1 MARPA
6 ANAKSDRNAGNR
18 AETQILEVRIE
29 KLSKKNIILSVGAA
43 ATFSALIYSFPA
55 VGQKGPESLLPSDFQ
70 QPPAPP
76 SPPAATPPA
85 STPSG
90 TENPSGATNSPD
102 ASGEK
107 KHSSKKSSAAGSTSS
122 ANGSVSTSV
131 DTAKAGETD
140 TGEPQEYVLRFDV
153 PPSARRS
160 LKQVGVFSAAKGA
173 FPETAFGST
182 DGAFLTQAIRATQ
195 GPLASRWGTIIGRRL
210 LAGRSNTPVGVEGAD
225 WVAERAWLLLRMGDA
240 DGARQLIQ
248 QVDVGSYS
256 KRLFEVAMP
265 VYLANA
271 DLSGIC
277 PIVEG
282 GSREQ
287 ADGTWQLS
295 RAICASLAGEQGQ
308 ASSLLNQARKKKS
321 LVGIDYLLAEK
332 AVGAGMNGR
341 RTVKIEWSK
350 VKGFNAWR
358 FGLAQATGL
367 EPPANLYSQ
376 AGRHVDAWRAQLP
389 ALPAGSRL
397 ASADTAAALGV
408 ISNAAIVDLYS
419 QALDAEDSSEESKER
434 AEKLQATYTAKDD
447 SSRITALNAI
457 WQSAD
462 GDLAKTGAY
471 VLTARAAS
479 LVSPGTGSAADA
491 DNIVASLM
499 SAGLDNQAAAWGSH
513 VASGSPAWA
522 QLVTGAPELG
532 KAIAYGGLDDF
543 YDNDQSDNAHRSA
556 LLMASLAGLD
566 RLEDGA
572 EKDFAD
578 KLEIDLHKSSE
589 WANAIDAAATR
600 GEAGTVMLLTMA
612 ALQGTSWKQIPS
624 EHVFH
629 IVSGLFNVGM
639 EAEARMIA
647 AEAVVNG

>member
-1 MARPA
+1 MARPVA
-6 ANAKSDRNAGNR
+6 AVKNGRNTGNR
-18 AETQILEVRIE
+18 AEAQILEVRVE
-29 KLSKKNIILSVGAA
+29 KLSKKNIILSIGAA
-43 ATFSALIYSFPA
+43 ASLSALIYSFPA
-55 VGQKGPESLLPSDFQ
+55 VGQKGPESLLPSDFR
-70 QPPAPP
+70 QPPTPP
-76 SPPAATPPA
+76 SPTAATPPA
-85 STPSG
+85 STPGSEGTPEATKNANGSG
-90 TENPSGATNSPD
+90 TVRHSP
-102 ASGEK
+102 
-107 KHSSKKSSAAGSTSS
+107 KKSSAAGSTSS
-122 ANGSVSTSV
+122 ASGSTTSTV
-131 DTAKAGETD
+131 DTAKPGEAE

-160 LKQVGVFSAAKGA
+160 LKQVGVFSAVKGA
-173 FPETAFGST
+173 FAEAAFGST
-182 DGAFLTQAIRATQ
+182 DGGFLMQALRATH

-210 LAGRSNTPVGVEGAD
+210 LAGRSNTPVGVDGAD

-256 KRLFEVAMP
+256 KRLHEVAMP

-277 PIVEG
+277 PIVES
-282 GSREQ
+282 GSRDQ
-287 ADGTWQLS
+287 TDGTWQLG

-308 ASSLLNQARKKKS
+308 ASSLLNQARKKKY

-358 FGLAQATGL
+358 FGLAQATGM
-367 EPPANLYSQ
+367 EPPATLYAQ

-389 ALPAGSRL
+389 AIPAGGRL
-397 ASADTAAALGV
+397 ASADTAAGLGV

-419 QALDAEDSSEESKER
+419 QALDAEDSSEEAKER

-447 SSRITALNAI
+447 NTRIAALNNI

-462 GDLAKTGAY
+462 GDLAKSGAY

-479 LVSPGTGSAADA
+479 LVSPGTGSATDA
-491 DNIVASLM
+491 DGIVASLM

-513 VASGSPAWA
+513 VASGSSAWA

-532 KAIAYGGLDDF
+532 KPIAYGGLDDF
-543 YDNDQSDNAHRSA
+543 YDNDQSENAHRSA
-556 LLMASLAGLD
+556 LLVASLAGLD

-578 KLEIDLHKSSE
+578 KLEIDLHKNSE
-589 WANAIDAAATR
+589 WASAIDAAAAR
-600 GEAGTVMLLTMA
+600 GESGTVMLLSMA
-612 ALQGTSWKQIPS
+612 ALQGTSWKKIPS

-647 AEAVVNG
+647 AEAVVSG